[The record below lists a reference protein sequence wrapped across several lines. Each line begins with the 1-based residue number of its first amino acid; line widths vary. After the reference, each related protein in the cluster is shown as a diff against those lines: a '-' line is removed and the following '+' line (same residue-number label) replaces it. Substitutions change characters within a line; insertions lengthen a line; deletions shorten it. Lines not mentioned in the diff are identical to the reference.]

1 MVLQN
6 TGKFAKK
13 TVIITGASRGIGR
26 EIALKLAK
34 DGANIVIA
42 AKTATPHPKLAGTIY
57 TVAEEIKKLGGKAMP
72 CIVDVRDEKSIEN
85 CVKETIKK
93 FNGIDI
99 LVNNA
104 SAINLTGTLETSIK
118 KYDLM
123 HQVNVRGTYLMS
135 QKCIPYLKQSSN
147 PHILN
152 ISPPLIMDKKWFQN
166 HVAYTMTKYGMS
178 MCVLG
183 MHEEFRDHN
192 IAVNALWP
200 KTAIWTA
207 AMEML
212 SSGEGEEGSR
222 KPTIVADAAYA
233 ILSKKSSDFT
243 GNFTIDETILRNE
256 GVKNFDEYDCKP
268 GAPLI
273 PDFFISEE
281 DLKTFT
287 KVTSAKTHIKDF
299 PSAIKYFNQLLTP
312 SLCEKINNVFQ
323 LVIKKEDKTKFYILL
338 DLVNKVAEE
347 KKVDDAPCTIIFT
360 ESLFFD
366 IVNGKTSL
374 QDAIFSG
381 KMNVK
386 GNLILANKLKSIFK
400 SSMSKL

>member
-1 MVLQN
+1 MLN
-6 TGKFAKK
+6 IGKFAKK

-42 AKTATPHPKLAGTIY
+42 AKTATPHSKLAGTIY
-57 TVAEEIKKLGGKAMP
+57 SVAEEIEKIGGKALP
-72 CIVDVRDEKSIEN
+72 CVVDVRDEQSIEN
-85 CVKETIKK
+85 CIAETIKK
-93 FNGIDI
+93 FNGIDVLI
-99 LVNNA
+99 NNA
-104 SAINLTGTLETSIK
+104 SAISLTGTLETNAK

-135 QKCIPYLKQSSN
+135 QKCIPHLKKSSN

-152 ISPPLIMDKKWFQN
+152 ISPPLVMDKKWFQN

-183 MHEEFRDHN
+183 MHEEFRDYN

-207 AMEML
+207 AMEMI

-222 KPTIVADAAYA
+222 KPSILADAAYA
-233 ILSKKSSDFT
+233 VLSKNSSEFT
-243 GNFTIDETILRNE
+243 GNFVIDENILRNE
-256 GVKNFDEYDCKP
+256 GITNFEEYECKP
-268 GAPLI
+268 GAPLT
-273 PDFFISEE
+273 PDFFIPEE
-281 DLKTFT
+281 DLKSFARES
-287 KVTSAKTHIKDF
+287 KSVTNIQNLSD
-299 PSAIKYFNQLLTP
+299 AIKFFNKILTP
-312 SLCEKINNVFQ
+312 SMCEKVNNVYQF
-323 LVIKKEDKTKFYILL
+323 VIKKEDKTKSYILL
-338 DLVNKVAEE
+338 DFVNKTVEE
-347 KKVDDAPCTIIFT
+347 KKIDDAPCTIIFNET
-360 ESLFFD
+360 LFFN
-366 IVNGKTSL
+366 IINGKASI

-386 GNLILANKLKSIFK
+386 GNLILANKLKNIFK
-400 SSMSKL
+400 SSKSKL